1 MKIPCKKCGTD
12 CDIPEGIAVEG
23 ATCGK
28 CWQELHAGPYW
39 YPLFSLM
46 IENHELI
53 LADDEC
59 NQIARA
65 VDACRA
71 ATGIEALVC
80 QDIATR
86 QRQGIAKY
94 GKTVAGNPLPL
105 SDWLRHA
112 YEEALDLAIYLRR
125 AMREIEQEGKR

>member
-1 MKIPCKKCGTD
+1 MKIPCIKCGIE
-12 CDIPEGIAVEG
+12 CAIPEGIAVEG

-28 CWQELHAGPYW
+28 CWET
-39 YPLFSLM
+39 S
-46 IENHELI
+46 
-53 LADDEC
+53 
-59 NQIARA
+59 
-65 VDACRA
+65 

-125 AMREIEQEGKR
+125 AMSEIEQKGKR